1 MNDVLAKPFTREGM
15 VRILKKHLC
24 KLLKNPPPPGQAPDD
39 LASPGV
45 QHGPNASY
53 ANAMAAQAQM
63 TMQQQ
68 IAANNAAAAAA
79 QQQVHMQQAAQSQH
93 MQQQMQAPGPQVKFE
108 GTPMASPTTSSSWH
122 SPSQQQQMNS
132 HASPAM
138 DGGHGGGGGGAGGG
152 GGYMSAVGSGPM
164 ALTPGGT
171 QRPPPPQ
178 YMGQGGQV
186 LPQIGTPTMGRMPDV
201 MGGGGDDRPEKRQRM
216 AYGHPSGQY
225 PQ

>member
-15 VRILKKHLC
+15 VRILKKHLA

-68 IAANNAAAAAA
+68 IVANNAAAAQA
-79 QQQVHMQQAAQSQH
+79 HIQAAQNQH

-108 GTPMASPTTSSSWH
+108 GTPIPSPTTSSSWH
-122 SPSQQQQMNS
+122 SPSQMNS
-132 HASPAM
+132 QTSSAM
-138 DGGHGGGGGGAGGG
+138 DGGGGGG

-171 QRPPPPQ
+171 QRPPQQ

-186 LPQIGTPTMGRMPDV
+186 LPQIGTPTLGRMPDI
-201 MGGGGDDRPEKRQRM
+201 MGGDDRPEKRQRM
-216 AYGHPSGQY
+216 TYGHPSGQY
-225 PQ
+225 SQ